1 MKMGPTVVA
10 PPSKSDSRV
19 EVGPISKDSPSKRI
33 LESTTSRLERE
44 NVKSKI
50 LGKVTRGIN
59 KDSKPSDKI
68 QRLLIGK
75 RTETKQEDSLMDEY
89 KTNDGNKDDSTQDA
103 KTHFV
108 GRPTIRVKDRIRETR
123 FQDLVVKPTS
133 NGYAVDAENGYS
145 SKSTVT
151 VEGGENGNSQVKKQ
165 LESSKS
171 EEGMEDKGGRIEDDS
186 LRKGRVSQYSKIKA
200 DAEEKKGEQVNE
212 NEKEADAGEA
222 FLKKQQQLMHRGV
235 GREDVSKVVERGSDA
250 DDKIADEKRQGK
262 SNDAVKLH
270 GDLNGKEKIDDEEVD
285 SENRN
290 EEVVRVSPIESAD
303 KKKDEKGMI
312 KGVVVEKVRD
322 SKGEDK
328 EKGSEENIDI
338 EPRKMEERK
347 IMPAPD
353 TGNKKIPADDNEKTG
368 IAEVSDRLRFVYT
381 DT

>member
-1 MKMGPTVVA
+1 MGPTVVA